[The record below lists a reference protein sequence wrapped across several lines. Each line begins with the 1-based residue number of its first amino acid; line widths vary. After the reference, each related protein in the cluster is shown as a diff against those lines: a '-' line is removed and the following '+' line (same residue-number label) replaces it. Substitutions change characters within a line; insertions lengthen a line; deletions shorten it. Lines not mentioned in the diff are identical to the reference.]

1 MSILKNAFVIHDN
14 DFINKESADEYFKIL
29 NELTDWKYNTV
40 KGYALNRETIVFA
53 DPEIVADKSKIPP
66 IWGDNIVV
74 LEWPKEI
81 LELKGKVEQKVK
93 ELTGVDWVYNIALG
107 NRYKKAK
114 DYISPHSDRE
124 EWGSTKSISSISLGI
139 PRTFNY
145 MNKDLEANEK
155 ISLVLNNGSLIFM
168 GDNCQEKYTHG
179 MKKESLTKLAD
190 KETLEKY
197 NNTRINIT
205 FRVWNY

>member
-14 DFINKESADEYFKIL
+14 DFIEKDVANEYFKVL

-93 ELTGVDWVYNIALG
+93 ELTGVDWKYNIALG

-114 DYISPHSDRE
+114 DYINFHADRE
-124 EWGSTKSISSISLGI
+124 EMGSTKSISSISFGV
-139 PRTFNY
+139 PRTFHYVRND
-145 MNKDLEANEK
+145 MEEK
-155 ISLVLNNGSLIFM
+155 LSVILNHGSLIYM
-168 GDNCQEKYTHG
+168 GDNCQELYRHG
-179 MKKESLTKLAD
+179 MKKEKLSDIAD

-197 NNTRINIT
+197 ENTRINIT